1 MGWRVLL
8 SQDAERDI
16 EDLYHF
22 IARRDGADMAERI
35 LGEIEAAITGLDAF
49 PERSNVPKELVS
61 IGLGEYREIQPW
73 RVIYRVMGQDVVV
86 YCVVDGRRDMQSF
99 LERRL
104 LRYRGSARR
113 PTRV

>member
-22 IARRDGADMAERI
+22 IARRDGTDTAERI

-49 PERSNVPKELVS
+49 PERGNIPKELAS
-61 IGLGEYREIQPW
+61 IGLSEYREIHHKPW
-73 RVIYRVMGQDVVV
+73 RVIYRIMGQDVVV

-104 LRYRGSARR
+104 LR
-113 PTRV
+113 

>member
-16 EDLYHF
+16 EDPYHF
-22 IARRDGADMAERI
+22 IARRDGADTAERI

-49 PERSNVPKELVS
+49 PERGNVPKELIA
-61 IGLGEYREIQPW
+61 IGLGEYREIHHKPW

-99 LERRL
+99 LESRL
-104 LRYRGSARR
+104 LC
-113 PTRV
+113 

>member
-22 IARRDGADMAERI
+22 IARRDGADTAERI

-49 PERSNVPKELVS
+49 PERGNAPKELVS
-61 IGLGEYREIQPW
+61 IGLGEYREIHHKPW
-73 RVIYRVMGQDVVV
+73 RVIYRLMGQDVVV

-104 LRYRGSARR
+104 LR
-113 PTRV
+113 

>member
-1 MGWRVLL
+1 MGWRVLV

-22 IARRDGADMAERI
+22 IARRDGADTAERV
-35 LGEIEAAITGLDAF
+35 LGEIETAITGLDAF
-49 PERSNVPKELVS
+49 PERGNIPKELVS
-61 IGLGEYREIQPW
+61 IGLGEYREIHHKPW
-73 RVIYRVMGQDVVV
+73 RVIYRIMGQDVVI

-104 LRYRGSARR
+104 LR
-113 PTRV
+113 

>member
-22 IARRDGADMAERI
+22 IVRRDGTGTAERI
-35 LGEIEAAITGLDAF
+35 LGEIEAAITGRDAF
-49 PERSNVPKELVS
+49 PERGNIPKELVS
-61 IGLGEYREIQPW
+61 IGLGEYREIHHKPW
-73 RVIYRVMGQDVVV
+73 RVIYRIMGQDVVV

-104 LRYRGSARR
+104 LR
-113 PTRV
+113 

>member
-22 IARRDGADMAERI
+22 IARRDGADTAGRI
-35 LGEIEAAITGLDAF
+35 LGEIEAAIIGLDAF
-49 PERSNVPKELVS
+49 PERGNVPKELVS
-61 IGLGEYREIQPW
+61 IGLGEYREIHHKPW
-73 RVIYRVMGQDVVV
+73 RVIYRLMGHDVVV

-104 LRYRGSARR
+104 LR
-113 PTRV
+113 